1 MEDMMW
7 ADFFKRWLDLCFWW
21 LPKTKGEGK
30 SSANKDRTHTMA
42 ENAATDLKASER
54 GAGEEPRGAD
64 TDDLTVIKGIGSAT
78 QRKLSTFGIKTLADL
93 AASDPEKL
101 LAKLGASQP
110 ISAARV
116 KRWIKEAQDRTAG
129 RT

>member
-1 MEDMMW
+1 MW

-21 LPKTKGEGK
+21 LPKTKGEGE
-30 SSANKDRTHTMA
+30 SAADLDRPHAMA
-42 ENAATDLKASER
+42 ESLSADLKASER
-54 GAGEEPRGAD
+54 EAGEDARSAD
-64 TDDLTVIKGIGSAT
+64 ADDLTVIKGIGSAT

-101 LAKLGASQP
+101 FAKLSSSQP

-116 KRWIKEAQDRTAG
+116 KRWIKAAQDRTAG